1 MSEERISVR
10 EMAEIF
16 SHMERKVKSIVNCTN
31 VKGGDDVEDE
41 VFKDIYKQY
50 KREFG
55 ISRKHPNLK
64 RRYLYDAHDF
74 IDSYELPVYLAE
86 KVCG

>member
-16 SHMERKVKSIVNCTN
+16 SHIERKVKSTVNCTN
-31 VKGGDDVEDE
+31 VKDGDDVKDE

-55 ISRKHPNLK
+55 INRKHPRLK
-64 RRYLYDAHDF
+64 KKYLADAHEF
-74 IDSYELPVYLAE
+74 IDDYELPVYLDE

>member
-1 MSEERISVR
+1 MSEEKISAADMVG
-10 EMAEIF
+10 IF
-16 SHMERKVKSIVNCTN
+16 RHMERKVKGMQIQDS
-31 VKGGDDVEDE
+31 DVERE
-41 VFKDIYKQY
+41 VYQNMYTRYKM
-50 KREFG
+50 EFG
-55 ISRKHPNLK
+55 MTRKHPNLK

>member
-16 SHMERKVKSIVNCTN
+16 SHMERKVKSMII
-31 VKGGDDVEDE
+31 KDEDVEDE
-41 VFKDIYKQY
+41 VFSDIYKQY

-55 ISRKHPNLK
+55 INRKHPRLK
-64 RRYLYDAHDF
+64 RKYLADAHEFVD
-74 IDSYELPVYLAE
+74 DYELPVYLVE